1 MLVVVD
7 TYELLGMVDAW
18 VCSRLVPSF
27 PAHVRVVLAGREPP
41 QAPWH
46 RMYGDLL
53 LVLPLGSL
61 DPEHG
66 EALLVDAGAAADDAA
81 WLNQRVRGHPLSLQL
96 VAGSLAPGG
105 AARRDVGA
113 AVEEL
118 AREYLDGLEPATLHA
133 LQAASL
139 TRRTTVALLDAMLP
153 GEDAGAAFGRL
164 RSLPFVELARDGLVV
179 HDTVREATASL
190 LRAGDPA
197 RADRYRAAAWRV
209 LRDGVRRAGADRW
222 RATADLL
229 YLVDDPLVRDFFF
242 TASVA
247 DHVVEPARPQ
257 DWRAIVALVTA
268 HREAADVETW
278 WRQVPRAFAVA
289 RDAHGE
295 VSAFGCTN
303 GVSAATR
310 TREKPPARMTPVSRA
325 GPAHVPRPRRP
336 GWDREL
342 GRQSR
347 VE

>member
-41 QAPWH
+41 QAPWY

-96 VAGSLAPGG
+96 VAGSLAPDG

-118 AREYLDGLEPATLHA
+118 AREYLDGLESATLHA

-164 RSLPFVELARDGLVV
+164 RTLPFVELGRDGLVV

-190 LRAGDPA
+190 LRAGDPRAPTATAPRPGGCCATRSAA
-197 RADRYRAAAWRV
+197 RV
-209 LRDGVRRAGADRW
+209 PTAGA
-222 RATADLL
+222 
-229 YLVDDPLVRDFFF
+229 
-242 TASVA
+242 
-247 DHVVEPARPQ
+247 
-257 DWRAIVALVTA
+257 
-268 HREAADVETW
+268 
-278 WRQVPRAFAVA
+278 
-289 RDAHGE
+289 
-295 VSAFGCTN
+295 
-303 GVSAATR
+303 
-310 TREKPPARMTPVSRA
+310 
-325 GPAHVPRPRRP
+325 RPRTSCTWSTTRWCATSSSRP
-336 GWDREL
+336 RWPTTSSSPRGPGT
-342 GRQSR
+342 GRRSWR
-347 VE
+347 W